1 MGLGTVLL
9 SRGLID
15 RDQLEA
21 ALEEQRRSGDRLDRV
36 LVRLGHL
43 KREEVL
49 EAVGEQFHMPVVDIN
64 DMIVEPKVLEK
75 LPAKLVHRQH
85 CVPIA
90 EEHGVLTVAT
100 SDPFEI
106 SVLDELRLL
115 AGCSIEDA
123 DLRNRPS
130 VYPFELALERI
141 RACVETVRSA
151 GRAFVFTA
159 RADGMLTGAYDL
171 EEAIRR
177 LQAFEAAGADCL
189 YAPLPPDLEGQRRL
203 CAAVS
208 KPVNALAAGPLLKTD
223 MSALAATG
231 ARRVSLGS
239 TLARKAQ
246 ATILEAAQPLFEAG
260 SFEGMQ
266 GGAAGRKIDA
276 LLAQGAGEDAP

>member
-1 MGLGTVLL
+1 MPTPEDKAA
-9 SRGLID
+9 RF
-15 RDQLEA
+15 A
-21 ALEEQRRSGDRLDRV
+21 ALHESGCFALPNPWDAGSARMLAALGAKALATSSAAFAFTKGLPDGAKITREQAIDHAAEIDAATALPVNADLEDGYGPEPEHAAET
-36 LVRLGHL
+36 VRLAIDAG
-43 KREEVL
+43 
-49 EAVGEQFHMPVVDIN
+49 
-64 DMIVEPKVLEK
+64 
-75 LPAKLVHRQH
+75 
-85 CVPIA
+85 
-90 EEHGVLTVAT
+90 
-100 SDPFEI
+100 
-106 SVLDELRLL
+106 L

-239 TLARKAQ
+239 TLARKAH